1 MWTRTPSM
9 SFENVTA
16 GQVWKVWSDVNQ
28 WHVWQP
34 DIEYAR
40 LDGAFETGQVFK
52 FRPKGGPELGIELTE
67 VKPLAG
73 YADLTRFPG
82 AKMHDAHEIVDH
94 GDRVEIRNTLTV
106 SGPLGF
112 LWRKLVAED
121 VAASIEDQTR
131 RMVERARHV

>member
-1 MWTRTPSM
+1 MWCKTHSM
-9 SFENVTA
+9 SFEAVRPE
-16 GQVWKVWSDVNQ
+16 QVWKVWSDVNQ
-28 WHVWQP
+28 WHAWQP

-40 LDGAFETGQVFK
+40 LDGEFATGKTFR

-82 AKMHDAHEIVDH
+82 ARMLDAHEIVDH
-94 GDRVEIRNTLTV
+94 CDRIEIKNTLTV
-106 SGPLGF
+106 TGPLGF
-112 LWRKLVAED
+112 LWRKLVAEG

-131 RMVERARHV
+131 RMIERARHV

>member
-1 MWTRTPSM
+1 MWTRKHSM

-16 GQVWKVWSDVNQ
+16 SQVWKVWSDVNQ
-28 WHVWQP
+28 WHVWQE

-40 LDGAFETGQVFK
+40 LEGAFETGQVFK
-52 FRPKGGPELGIELTE
+52 FRPKGGPELDIELTE
-67 VKPLAG
+67 VKPFAG
-73 YADLTRFPG
+73 YADLTRFPL

-94 GDRVEIRNTLTV
+94 GDRIEIKNTLTV
-106 SGPLGF
+106 SGPLGY
-112 LWRKLVAED
+112 LWRKLVAEG

>member
-1 MWTRTPSM
+1 MWQKTHSM
-9 SFENVTA
+9 SFEGVRPE
-16 GQVWKVWSDVNQ
+16 QVWKVWSDVNG
-28 WHVWQP
+28 WHAWQP

-40 LDGAFETGQVFK
+40 LDGGFETGKTFR

-82 AKMHDAHEIVDH
+82 AKMLDTHEIVDH
-94 GDRVEIRNTLTV
+94 GDCIEIRNTLTV
-106 SGPLGF
+106 TGPLGF

-121 VAASIEDQTR
+121 VAASIEGQTCN
-131 RMVERARHV
+131 MIEQAKRA

>member
-1 MWTRTPSM
+1 M
-9 SFENVTA
+9 SFEAVRPE
-16 GQVWKVWSDVNQ
+16 QVWKVWSDVNQ
-28 WHVWQP
+28 WHAWQP

-40 LDGAFETGQVFK
+40 LDGEFATGKTFR

-82 AKMHDAHEIVDH
+82 ARMLDAHEIVDH
-94 GDRVEIRNTLTV
+94 CDRIEIKNTLTV
-106 SGPLGF
+106 TGPLGF
-112 LWRKLVAED
+112 LWRKLVAEG

-131 RMVERARHV
+131 RMIERARHV

>member
-1 MWTRTPSM
+1 MWTRRHSM
-9 SFENVTA
+9 SFEGVTPE
-16 GQVWKVWSDVNQ
+16 QVWKVWSDVNQ
-28 WHVWQP
+28 WHVWQG

-40 LDGAFETGQVFK
+40 LEGAFETGKVFR
-52 FRPKGGPELGIELTE
+52 FRPKCGPELGIELTD
-67 VKPLAG
+67 VKPLKG

-82 AKMHDAHEIVDH
+82 AKMLDAHEILDH
-94 GDRVEIRNTLTV
+94 GDRIEIRNTLTV

-112 LWRKLVAED
+112 LWRKLVAEG

>member
-1 MWTRTPSM
+1 MWSKHHSM
-9 SFENVTA
+9 SFEGVRPE
-16 GQVWKVWSDVNQ
+16 QVWKVWSDVNQ
-28 WHVWQP
+28 WHVWQG

-40 LDGAFETGQVFK
+40 LEGAFETGQVFK
-52 FRPKGGPELGIELTE
+52 FRPKGGPELDIELTE

-73 YADLTRFPG
+73 YADLTRFPL

-94 GDRVEIRNTLTV
+94 GDRLEIRNTLTV

-112 LWRKLVAED
+112 LWRKLVAEG